1 MDNATILELVGYL
14 ASLLVLVSLLMSS
27 VVKLRII
34 NSIGAII
41 FTVYAI
47 LIKSYPTAVMNA
59 ALVFINMYY
68 LVKVLRSKSLYSVQ
82 ELKADDAAV
91 THFVQFFR
99 NDIAKNFPDYD
110 FEIRP
115 NSTCYLVYADANP
128 VGLLVGEVSHPDT
141 LGVELDYACPSHR
154 DCSVGGFLYSYL
166 KEQGIRQMV
175 AHAGVAHHDQY
186 LKKMGFAKKSDRF
199 VKNL

>member
-1 MDNATILELVGYL
+1 MDPAITLELVGY
-14 ASLLVLVSLLMSS
+14 AGSFIVLISLLMRS

-34 NSIGAII
+34 NSIGAIV

-59 ALVFINMYY
+59 ALVVVNIWF
-68 LVKVLRSKSLYSVQ
+68 LVKVLRTKSLLSVQ
-82 ELKADDAAV
+82 ELNADDAAV
-91 THFVQFFR
+91 THFVRFYR

-110 FEIRP
+110 FAFRKDD
-115 NSTCYLVYADANP
+115 TCYLVYADANP
-128 VGLLVGEVSHPDT
+128 VGLLVGKVSYPDT

-154 DCSVGGFLYSYL
+154 DCSVGTFLYGYL
-166 KEQGIRQMV
+166 KEQGVRQMV
-175 AHAGVAHHDQY
+175 AHAGVAHHDRY
-186 LKKMGFAKKSDRF
+186 LRKMGFSKKSDRF